1 MCWNFETSSLT
12 FFVVL
17 AVGVS
22 LYNRGLYNDKLL
34 GIFVIS
40 FGTMQLFESLMWLG
54 QNENLKQLN
63 YIGSYLAGI
72 FLHLHPLLLLL
83 AFYLDKKTYPNIE
96 KNKVYKAFVVVSVL
110 LALWAIWLNLKT
122 SKSLFYTKPSA
133 NCGNLDWKFP
143 LRLYYVIPFVLM
155 IMILVLLAKPFEF
168 KVLSLS
174 YFVIALIISYFLV
187 SCNSSLRNGLKSVI
201 NASDIGFGSYWCWFS
216 ALFSFILFFVNPLV
230 QPKK

>member
-63 YIGSYLAGI
+63 YIAQ
-72 FLHLHPLLLLL
+72 
-83 AFYLDKKTYPNIE
+83 
-96 KNKVYKAFVVVSVL
+96 V
-110 LALWAIWLNLKT
+110 
-122 SKSLFYTKPSA
+122 
-133 NCGNLDWKFP
+133 
-143 LRLYYVIPFVLM
+143 
-155 IMILVLLAKPFEF
+155 
-168 KVLSLS
+168 
-174 YFVIALIISYFLV
+174 
-187 SCNSSLRNGLKSVI
+187 
-201 NASDIGFGSYWCWFS
+201 
-216 ALFSFILFFVNPLV
+216 
-230 QPKK
+230 

>member
-110 LALWAIWLNLKT
+110 LALWAIYINMKT
-122 SKSLFYTKPSA
+122 PKSLFYTKPNST
-133 NCGNLDWKFP
+133 CGHLEWKFP
-143 LRLYYVIPFVLM
+143 LAGYYAIPFIIAVLT
-155 IMILVLLAKPFEF
+155 VLLLARPIEF

-174 YFVIALIISYFLV
+174 YFIIGAILSFILV
-187 SCNSSLRNGLKSVI
+187 SCNSSLKNKIKGVI
-201 NASDIGFGSYWCWFS
+201 N
-216 ALFSFILFFVNPLV
+216 
-230 QPKK
+230 